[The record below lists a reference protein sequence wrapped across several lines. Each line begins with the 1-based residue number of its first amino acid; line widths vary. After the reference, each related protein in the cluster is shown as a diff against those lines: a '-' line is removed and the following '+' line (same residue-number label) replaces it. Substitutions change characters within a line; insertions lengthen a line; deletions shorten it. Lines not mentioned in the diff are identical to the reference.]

1 MRLLMSQIEDGAV
14 SGAGLSL
21 AETVFTFL
29 VIPVA
34 LFTVIALLSWLASA
48 PRKKNRNLQFPQLIN
63 YLAPQPSKHGL
74 FHPVI
79 P

>member
-14 SGAGLSL
+14 PGPGLSV

-48 PRKKNRNLQFPQLIN
+48 PRKEKPQSSVSSIN
-63 YLAPQPSKHGL
+63 
-74 FHPVI
+74 
-79 P
+79 